1 MSKIRFTIGDSPI
14 WHEIQMDFQLSESIF
29 RDEHDLSYIIKKEQE
44 RLQRYSA
51 KKVMVLDDFG
61 NLKAQSDDI
70 LEWGKLEY
78 KTNNQIEK

>member
-1 MSKIRFTIGDSPI
+1 
-14 WHEIQMDFQLSESIF
+14 MDFQLSESIF
-29 RDEHDLSYIIKKEQE
+29 RDEHDLSYIIKREQD

-61 NLKAQSDDI
+61 NIKAQSDDI

-78 KTNNQIEK
+78 KTINQIEK